1 MTTLSN
7 IKSFLC
13 AFALTTCLCQCGNDM
28 PISYYWNEE
37 YGYGTPY
44 PTFLGKQQLAQNGKG
59 FSMKDG
65 ECELWADLYYDR
77 TDEDGELLVAREFLN
92 GYPGP
97 ETIVDTT
104 YSDGG
109 FIIMDKVV
117 VFDMQFLELWCKY
130 PASEQQSYGELFC
143 QCFDMFPQL
152 NMNE

>member
-7 IKSFLC
+7 IKRFLC
-13 AFALTTCLCQCGNDM
+13 AFALTACLCQCGNDA
-28 PISYYWNEE
+28 PISYYWNET

-44 PTFLGKQQLAQNGKG
+44 PTFLGKQQFAQNGKG
-59 FSMKDG
+59 FSIENG
-65 ECELWADLYYDR
+65 ECELWVDLYYDR